1 MKFSTNMIHI
11 LQGYPKHSPED
22 FPVVLLAFYLSLPK
36 ALANSNV
43 VKKGVLIDIIK
54 NHMPSIEG
62 SLGGTIMSVEPLPFT
77 TENLEDTNEGNN
89 SSNESKPTS
98 IIIGTLVGG
107 VLLFVV
113 IATLLMGWKRRNR
126 YFDKTVLAH

>member
-1 MKFSTNMIHI
+1 MKFSTNMVHI

-54 NHMPSIEG
+54 NHMPSIER

-98 IIIGTLVGG
+98 IIIGTLAGG
-107 VLLFVV
+107 VLLFVI
-113 IATLLMGWKRRNR
+113 IAALLLGWKRRNR
-126 YFDKTVLAH
+126 YFNNQY